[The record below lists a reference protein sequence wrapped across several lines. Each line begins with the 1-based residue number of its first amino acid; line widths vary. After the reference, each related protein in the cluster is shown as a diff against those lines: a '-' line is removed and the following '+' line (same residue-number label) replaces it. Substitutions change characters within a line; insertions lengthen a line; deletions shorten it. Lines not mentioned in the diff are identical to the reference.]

1 LRINLTDLSDD
12 YRIALNK
19 DYRELLFKKI
29 LDNTSLKKFAE
40 KMGTSPSYL
49 YHLKNGRYRIGAKSL
64 VRICRYIHEPISNL
78 IDNLDGFYS
87 NRGGKIKPKLP
98 PYASSSVASLIGH
111 CFGDASIHKK
121 RTYFSYANKDLSLVR
136 DVENRV
142 NAIFGITPLTKQL
155 QKDRTYRV
163 VYSTLVGNILLKFGA
178 PWGNKVEEI
187 PRIPTWIYQGKKEI
201 KRNFLR
207 SLFDDDGSVLF
218 TRHHKSKNINL
229 HLTRIEEL
237 QTNLFDFFNKIREM
251 LREFG
256 VEAQKPRID
265 RKYISKDRKRVVV
278 YTSIYDHHSL
288 VNFCRG
294 IGFRQTERA
303 RKLRELVMREQVYNK
318 YDIERDMDIIRLEL
332 SDKSLSTAQIADKL
346 GCDAKKTL
354 KRLKKLRGESK
365 IDIIEKVAN
374 NRSYIWVGYPGG
386 EGLAKEK

>member
-1 LRINLTDLSDD
+1 
-12 YRIALNK
+12 
-19 DYRELLFKKI
+19 
-29 LDNTSLKKFAE
+29 
-40 KMGTSPSYL
+40 
-49 YHLKNGRYRIGAKSL
+49 
-64 VRICRYIHEPISNL
+64 
-78 IDNLDGFYS
+78 
-87 NRGGKIKPKLP
+87 
-98 PYASSSVASLIGH
+98 
-111 CFGDASIHKK
+111 
-121 RTYFSYANKDLSLVR
+121 
-136 DVENRV
+136 
-142 NAIFGITPLTKQL
+142 
-155 QKDRTYRV
+155 
-163 VYSTLVGNILLKFGA
+163 
-178 PWGNKVEEI
+178 
-187 PRIPTWIYQGKKEI
+187 
-201 KRNFLR
+201 
-207 SLFDDDGSVLF
+207 
-218 TRHHKSKNINL
+218 
-229 HLTRIEEL
+229 
-237 QTNLFDFFNKIREM
+237 M